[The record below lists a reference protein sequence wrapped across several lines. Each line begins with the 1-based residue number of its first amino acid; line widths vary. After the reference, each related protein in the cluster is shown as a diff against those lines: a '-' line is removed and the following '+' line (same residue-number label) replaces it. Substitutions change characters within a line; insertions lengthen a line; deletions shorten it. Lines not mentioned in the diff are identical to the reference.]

1 MNRSTRF
8 WVFMAVF
15 QVIFGFTVFGLT
27 RQYYNQPP
35 QTPAAAPANDH
46 TSGAGL
52 PQAAPGSDLEQ
63 LMNLFPAQ
71 PAQQDPQTIL
81 TTADNHFAL
90 GQYEQAAQ
98 GYSRL
103 IEMGSVD
110 ADIYNNLGIT
120 LHYLGRSNEALAV
133 LDQGIAIDPNYQ
145 RIWLTKG
152 FVNGQAGNLEQ
163 ARAALSR
170 AIELGAQTEVGR
182 SAQQML
188 DQLGG

>member
-1 MNRSTRF
+1 
-8 WVFMAVF
+8 MAVF

-27 RQYYNQPP
+27 RLYYNQPP
-35 QTPAAAPANDH
+35 QSPMTVRPTDH

-52 PQAAPGSDLEQ
+52 PEAAPGSDLEQ
-63 LMNLFPAQ
+63 LVNLFPTQPSQAAQ
-71 PAQQDPQTIL
+71 PAQQDPQAIL
-81 TTADNHFAL
+81 VNADNHFAL

-98 GYSRL
+98 GYSSL
-103 IEMGSVD
+103 IEMGTVD

-120 LHYLGRSNEALAV
+120 LHYLGRSKEALTV
-133 LDQGIAIDPNYQ
+133 LEQGIAIDPNYQ

-152 FVNGQAGNLEQ
+152 FVNGQAGNIEQ

-170 AIELGAQTEVGR
+170 AVSLGAQTEVGR

-188 DQLGG
+188 DQLEG